1 MMISEKPST
10 TTDGHLA
17 GHDARPSVGRKF
29 TRAVIQAPLSA
40 QIALLVVMFYLFV
53 IVFAPLLAPY
63 GEAAVVGDAYA
74 PWGGE
79 FWLGTDSLG
88 RDILS
93 RMIYAARNTVG
104 ITFIATVLAFVIG
117 SSLGMVAAV
126 TGGWVDQTLSRL
138 VDILMAIPLLIFA
151 LLLLMIFG
159 GSVISLVLIIASLE
173 STRVFR
179 LTRAV
184 AMDVAVMEYV
194 EAARLRGENMLW
206 IVRRE
211 ILPNILAPLTAEF
224 GLRFC
229 FIFLLV
235 SSLSFLGLGLQPP
248 TASWGAMVRENV
260 MLITF
265 GSITPLLPA
274 AAIAILTIAVNLIV
288 DWFLNKT
295 SGFSK

>member
-1 MMISEKPST
+1 MMSSNKASIT
-10 TTDGHLA
+10 MDGHSANA
-17 GHDARPSVGRKF
+17 GKRPALWRRFAG
-29 TRAVIQAPLSA
+29 AVIQAPVSA
-40 QIALLVVMFYLFV
+40 QLALLVVAAYLFV
-53 IVFAPLLAPY
+53 IVFAPWLAPF

-104 ITFIATVLAFVIG
+104 ITFIATVLAFFIG
-117 SSLGMVAAV
+117 GALGMVAAV

-159 GSVISLVLIIASLE
+159 GSVISLVLIIACLE

-194 EAARLRGENMLW
+194 EAARLRGESMLW
-206 IVRRE
+206 VVRRE

-248 TASWGAMVRENV
+248 TASWGGMVRENV

-295 SGFSK
+295 SGVSK

>member
-1 MMISEKPST
+1 
-10 TTDGHLA
+10 
-17 GHDARPSVGRKF
+17 
-29 TRAVIQAPLSA
+29 
-40 QIALLVVMFYLFV
+40 MFYLFV

>member
-1 MMISEKPST
+1 MMTSNKHST
-10 TTDGHLA
+10 TT
-17 GHDARPSVGRKF
+17 ARPLERRSTGRRLL
-29 TRAVIQAPLSA
+29 TAVIQAPVSA
-40 QIALLVVMFYLFV
+40 QLALVVVAAYVFV
-53 IVFAPLLAPY
+53 IAFAPWLAPY

-104 ITFIATVLAFVIG
+104 ITFIATLLAFVLG
-117 SSLGMVAAV
+117 GTLGMIAAV
-126 TGGWVDQTLSRL
+126 TGGWIDQALSRL

-159 GSVISLVLIIASLE
+159 GSVLSLILIIAGLE
-173 STRVFR
+173 ATRVFR

-194 EAARLRGENMLW
+194 EAARLRGESMLW
-206 IVRRE
+206 VVRRE

-295 SGFSK
+295 SGISK

>member
-1 MMISEKPST
+1 MMTSDKHSNRPVPLGNHQGQRSWWRK
-10 TTDGHLA
+10 LA
-17 GHDARPSVGRKF
+17 RGM
-29 TRAVIQAPLSA
+29 IEAPVSA
-40 QIALLVVMFYLFV
+40 QLALVVLAAYLVV
-53 IVFAPLLAPY
+53 ILFAPMLAPY
-63 GEAAVVGDAYA
+63 GEAAVVGDAFA
-74 PWGGE
+74 PWSPQHL
-79 FWLGTDSLG
+79 LGTDSLG
-88 RDILS
+88 RDIFS

-104 ITFIATVLAFVIG
+104 ITFAATVLAFLIG
-117 SSLGMVAAV
+117 GAMGMVAAV
-126 TGGWVDQTLSRL
+126 SGGWVDQFLSRL

-159 GSVISLVLIIASLE
+159 SSVPALILIIAGLE

-184 AMDVAVMEYV
+184 AMNVAAMEYV
-194 EAARLRGENMLW
+194 EAARLRGEGMLW

-211 ILPNILAPLTAEF
+211 ILPNILAPLSAEF

-248 TASWGAMVRENV
+248 TADWGGMVRENV

-265 GSITPLLPA
+265 GQITPLLPA
-274 AAIAILTIAVNLIV
+274 AAIAILTIAVNLVV

-295 SGFSK
+295 SGLAK

>member
-1 MMISEKPST
+1 MMSSNKASIT
-10 TTDGHLA
+10 MDGRSA
-17 GHDARPSVGRKF
+17 NDGMRPGLGRRF
-29 TRAVIQAPLSA
+29 ACAVIQAPVSA
-40 QIALLVVMFYLFV
+40 QLALLVVSAYLFV
-53 IVFAPLLAPY
+53 IVFAPWLAPF
-63 GEAAVVGDAYA
+63 GEAAVVGDAYS

-104 ITFIATVLAFVIG
+104 ITFVATVLAFFIG
-117 SSLGMVAAV
+117 GALGMVAAV
-126 TGGWVDQTLSRL
+126 TGGWLDQTLSRL

-159 GSVISLVLIIASLE
+159 GSVIALVLIIASLE

-194 EAARLRGENMLW
+194 EAARLRGESLLW
-206 IVRRE
+206 VVRRE

-248 TASWGAMVRENV
+248 TASWGGMVRENV

-265 GSITPLLPA
+265 GSVTPLLPA
-274 AAIAILTIAVNLIV
+274 AAIAILTISVNLIV
-288 DWFLNKT
+288 DWFLNNT
-295 SGFSK
+295 SGISK

>member
-1 MMISEKPST
+1 M
-10 TTDGHLA
+10 
-17 GHDARPSVGRKF
+17 RPGLGRRF
-29 TRAVIQAPLSA
+29 ACAVIQAPVSA
-40 QIALLVVMFYLFV
+40 QLALLVVSAYLFV
-53 IVFAPLLAPY
+53 IVFAPWLAPF
-63 GEAAVVGDAYA
+63 GEAAVVGDAYS

-104 ITFIATVLAFVIG
+104 ITFVATVLAFFIG
-117 SSLGMVAAV
+117 GALGMVAAV
-126 TGGWVDQTLSRL
+126 TGGWLDQTLSRL

-159 GSVISLVLIIASLE
+159 GSVIALVLIIASLE

-194 EAARLRGENMLW
+194 EAARLRGESLLW
-206 IVRRE
+206 VVRRE

-248 TASWGAMVRENV
+248 TASWGGMVRENV

-265 GSITPLLPA
+265 GSVTPLLPA
-274 AAIAILTIAVNLIV
+274 AAIAILTISVNLIV
-288 DWFLNKT
+288 DWFLNNT
-295 SGFSK
+295 SGISK

>member
-1 MMISEKPST
+1 M
-10 TTDGHLA
+10 DGHSANA
-17 GHDARPSVGRKF
+17 GKRPALWRRFAG
-29 TRAVIQAPLSA
+29 AVIQAPVSA
-40 QIALLVVMFYLFV
+40 QLALLVVAAYLFV
-53 IVFAPLLAPY
+53 IVFAPWLAPF

-104 ITFIATVLAFVIG
+104 ITFIATVLAFFIG
-117 SSLGMVAAV
+117 GALGMVAAV

-159 GSVISLVLIIASLE
+159 GSVISLVLIIACLE

-194 EAARLRGENMLW
+194 EAARLRGESMLW
-206 IVRRE
+206 VVRRE

-248 TASWGAMVRENV
+248 TASWGGMVRENV

-295 SGFSK
+295 SGVSK